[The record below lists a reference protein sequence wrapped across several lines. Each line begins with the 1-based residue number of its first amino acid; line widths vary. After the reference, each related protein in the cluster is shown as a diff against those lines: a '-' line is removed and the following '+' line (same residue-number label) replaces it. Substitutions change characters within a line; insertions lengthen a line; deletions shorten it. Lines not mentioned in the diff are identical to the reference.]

1 MKKKIDTVVWEAQQW
16 SGIEHLLLE
25 QRTNEIIA
33 NGAIIMV
40 DHDLPLRIH
49 YIVRC
54 NPRWAVRQVYID
66 LPGRAGARQQLNAD
80 GTGHWAKTPARRLA
94 SLDGCIDVDIAAT
107 PFTNT
112 LPIRRL
118 ALQPGQSAEIKVAY
132 ITIPELS
139 FRMERQPYT
148 CLEAYFEGGRYRYEG
163 LSSGFTAE
171 LTVDGDGLVIDYAE
185 IWRRLWPH
193 L

>member
-1 MKKKIDTVVWEAQQW
+1 MKQQIIW
-16 SGIEHLLLE
+16 AIQGDGSGMEHLWLE

-33 NGAIIMV
+33 DGTVILVEN
-40 DHDLPLRIH
+40 DLPQRIR
-49 YIVRC
+49 YTIRC
-54 NPRWAVRQVYID
+54 DLNWAARQVFVQVESTTEAK
-66 LPGRAGARQQLNAD
+66 LRLNAD
-80 GTGHWAKTPARRLA
+80 GTGNWTRKPGRLLA

-139 FRMERQPYT
+139 FRMERQRYT
-148 CLEAYFEGGRYRYEG
+148 CLERFPEGGRYRYEG

-171 LTVDGDGLVIDYAE
+171 LTVDTDGLVIDYAE